1 MAANDKENKVNS
13 LESVSTKNPET
24 KSPVS
29 KLTEIIGELIQDP
42 SFKERLKRTE
52 ERHVSYYVKS
62 LKKYSAQNDKNNK
75 KLETILTGAGIA
87 SIRGSLLGL
96 NMTAEKYANEF
107 KLQQIKEEIDSF
119 VDNKIK
125 TPITMDVLNEY
136 KTYFDN
142 LCKLFPGKK
151 DSCNNITNRF
161 VATYLFDYLTT
172 IVNPGAVREVLEYLG
187 VDNLETGTNNW
198 FPYSL
203 YLRQIIKEACTEDKP
218 YADFDKAAL
227 GWELVEYI
235 RTIKKNDELFK
246 NSKNVILTGAPGTG
260 KTFLAHKLAERLT
273 GDKNANIKMV
283 QFHPS
288 YDYSD
293 FVEGLRPEKNGNQI
307 NFVHKDGV
315 FKAFCANA
323 LKNGFE
329 NDGNGNYKKNQEGN
343 LIPCKTQPK
352 YVFII
357 DEINRGEMSKI
368 FGELFFSIDPGY
380 RGLVGKIQTQYA
392 NMQEKPNEF
401 DLALE
406 EKSYGHFFVPE
417 NVYIIGTMNDIDRSV
432 ESMDFAM
439 RRRFTFVEITAED
452 RQNMLD
458 ELENAEELKMR
469 MNNVNSAIEKIPGL
483 NSAYHIG
490 PAYFKKI
497 ENYSDLKTPKQ
508 KLNALWDNHLK
519 GVIYEYLR
527 GNPEADKYI
536 ETIKKAYDKNA
547 ED

>member
-1 MAANDKENKVNS
+1 MEDKTIIEKLKEVLYS
-13 LESVSTKNPET
+13 IAQDKHVETLEK
-24 KSPVS
+24 
-29 KLTEIIGELIQDP
+29 
-42 SFKERLKRTE
+42 TE
-52 ERHVSYYVKS
+52 ERHRKI
-62 LKKYSAQNDKNNK
+62 LKEYGIPDQNIIIREENAK
-75 KLETILTGAGIA
+75 KLLTGKGVA
-87 SIRGSLLGL
+87 SIRGCLNGL
-96 NMTAEKYANEF
+96 KMDSNKYQDGFSKKYRDIITIIRSIADDLKVAHSIKHYAEKY
-107 KLQQIKEEIDSF
+107 KD
-119 VDNKIK
+119 
-125 TPITMDVLNEY
+125 
-136 KTYFDN
+136 
-142 LCKLFPGKK
+142 LCTLFPNQKP
-151 DSCNNITNRF
+151 NLIVNRF
-161 VATYLFDYLTT
+161 MMSIFYDSVTT
-172 IVNPGAVREVLEYLG
+172 IASFEKLCEVLKYLG
-187 VDNLETGTNNW
+187 KDDVKDNDSTYW
-198 FPYSL
+198 FAYNI
-203 YLRQIIKEACTEDKP
+203 YLRRLIKEAAKEKDCEWC
-218 YADFDKAAL
+218 DKAPI
-227 GWELVEYI
+227 GWELVVHI
-235 RTIKKNDELFK
+235 QTIKKNDELFK

-260 KTFLAHKLAERLT
+260 KTYLAHKLAERLT
-273 GDKNANIKMV
+273 GDKDANIKMV

-288 YDYSD
+288 YDYCD

-315 FKAFCANA
+315 FKAFCATA
-323 LKNGFE
+323 LQNGFVKNG
-329 NDGNGNYKKNQEGN
+329 GNYEKEEGK
-343 LIPCKTQPK
+343 LIPREQQPK

-392 NMQEKPNEF
+392 NMQEKQNEF

-406 EKSYGHFFVPE
+406 EESYGHFFVPE

-439 RRRFTFVEITAED
+439 RRRFTFVEVTAED

-497 ENYSDLKTPKQ
+497 ENYSDLRTLKQ
-508 KLNALWDNHLK
+508 KLNALWNNHLK